1 MNWINRLF
9 GRERAQGDG
18 AVSTLMT
25 APTNKRERDSSPLV
39 KHKVKTLIAPGVT
52 VDGPITAMDG
62 AAIDG
67 VVNGGITIR
76 GADSALLI
84 RAGSVVNGDIR
95 APIVIL
101 GGEVNGD
108 IVADTVR
115 MYAGS
120 RHFGRVQAT
129 QLIVDRGASVN
140 NENMSVGGSDE
151 RKPTTRLSLVSQGGP
166 IS

>member
-9 GRERAQGDG
+9 GREKTQDG
-18 AVSTLMT
+18 GVASALL
-25 APTNKRERDSSPLV
+25 APATRKHERDASPLV
-39 KHKVKTLIAPGVT
+39 KHKVKTLIARGVT

-76 GADSALLI
+76 GADCALLI
-84 RAGSVVNGDIR
+84 RAGSVVHGDVR

-120 RHFGRVQAT
+120 KHFGRVQAT

-151 RKPTTRLSLVSQGGP
+151 RKPARLSLVSHGAP
-166 IS
+166 AS